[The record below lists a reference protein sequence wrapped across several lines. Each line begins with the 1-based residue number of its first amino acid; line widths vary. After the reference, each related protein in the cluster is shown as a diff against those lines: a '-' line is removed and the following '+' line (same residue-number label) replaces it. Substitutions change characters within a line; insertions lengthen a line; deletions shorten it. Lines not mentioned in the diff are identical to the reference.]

1 MEEMKETQESLQRK
15 REQALQRLRRE
26 RTEEA
31 LWDCVTAYQD
41 FEFHTYSGLPYSYH
55 MKYGRSGT
63 YTKELWIN
71 RREKSK
77 SLVWSSVRS
86 AYQKVL
92 ELQQESERPVV
103 ERPKALGDIR
113 GITYI
118 YGIFY
123 EFALLEMPEK
133 AKEKIKLTLQKK
145 GNNFKEVFAVDYA
158 QWVKYEVEGSPRLN
172 SCARAIMFTYCPFPK
187 EIRKRSA
194 ENPMYEKIVK
204 RFENNRE
211 SKLKRYQNVRTS
223 MLKAGV
229 EPGEEFEKNIEFF
242 EM

>member
-1 MEEMKETQESLQRK
+1 MEENKEAQENLQEK
-15 REQALQRLRRE
+15 REQAFWRLHEE

-31 LWDCVTAYQD
+31 LWDCVVAFQE

-63 YTKELWIN
+63 YTKELWID

-77 SLVWSSVRS
+77 SLVWS

-133 AKEKIKLTLQKK
+133 AKEKIALQTAGQK
-145 GNNFKEVFAVDYA
+145 
-158 QWVKYEVEGSPRLN
+158 SPG
-172 SCARAIMFTYCPFPK
+172 K
-187 EIRKRSA
+187 
-194 ENPMYEKIVK
+194 
-204 RFENNRE
+204 
-211 SKLKRYQNVRTS
+211 
-223 MLKAGV
+223 
-229 EPGEEFEKNIEFF
+229 
-242 EM
+242 

>member
-1 MEEMKETQESLQRK
+1 MEENKEAQENLQEK
-15 REQALQRLRRE
+15 REQALWRLHEE

-31 LWDCVTAYQD
+31 LLDCVVAFQE

-133 AKEKIKLTLQKK
+133 AKEKIALQTAGQK
-145 GNNFKEVFAVDYA
+145 
-158 QWVKYEVEGSPRLN
+158 SPG
-172 SCARAIMFTYCPFPK
+172 K
-187 EIRKRSA
+187 
-194 ENPMYEKIVK
+194 
-204 RFENNRE
+204 
-211 SKLKRYQNVRTS
+211 
-223 MLKAGV
+223 
-229 EPGEEFEKNIEFF
+229 
-242 EM
+242 

>member
-1 MEEMKETQESLQRK
+1 MEENKEAQENLQEK
-15 REQALQRLRRE
+15 REQALWRLHEE

-31 LWDCVTAYQD
+31 LWDCVVAFQE
-41 FEFHTYSGLPYSYH
+41 FEFHTYSYH

-63 YTKELWIN
+63 YTKELWID

-133 AKEKIKLTLQKK
+133 AKEKIVLQTAGQK
-145 GNNFKEVFAVDYA
+145 
-158 QWVKYEVEGSPRLN
+158 SP
-172 SCARAIMFTYCPFPK
+172 
-187 EIRKRSA
+187 
-194 ENPMYEKIVK
+194 EK
-204 RFENNRE
+204 
-211 SKLKRYQNVRTS
+211 
-223 MLKAGV
+223 
-229 EPGEEFEKNIEFF
+229 
-242 EM
+242 

>member
-1 MEEMKETQESLQRK
+1 MEENKEAHENLQEK
-15 REQALQRLRRE
+15 REQALWRLHEE

-31 LWDCVTAYQD
+31 LWDCVVAFQE

-86 AYQKVL
+86 AFLKVL
-92 ELQQESERPVV
+92 EIQQESERPVV

-133 AKEKIKLTLQKK
+133 AKEKIALQTAGQKL
-145 GNNFKEVFAVDYA
+145 
-158 QWVKYEVEGSPRLN
+158 P
-172 SCARAIMFTYCPFPK
+172 
-187 EIRKRSA
+187 
-194 ENPMYEKIVK
+194 EK
-204 RFENNRE
+204 
-211 SKLKRYQNVRTS
+211 
-223 MLKAGV
+223 
-229 EPGEEFEKNIEFF
+229 
-242 EM
+242 

>member
-1 MEEMKETQESLQRK
+1 MEKNREIKEIQEKPQNCTGSAEIHGDMTADE
-15 REQALQRLRRE
+15 REQALLRLHQE

-31 LWDCVTAYQD
+31 LWKCVVAFQN

-71 RREKSK
+71 RRENSK
-77 SLVWSSVRS
+77 SLVWSSVRA

-92 ELQQESERPVV
+92 ELQKESERPVV

-123 EFALLEMPEK
+123 QFGLLEMPEK
-133 AKEKIKLTLQKK
+133 AKEKLAFQMT
-145 GNNFKEVFAVDYA
+145 
-158 QWVKYEVEGSPRLN
+158 VE
-172 SCARAIMFTYCPFPK
+172 K
-187 EIRKRSA
+187 
-194 ENPMYEKIVK
+194 
-204 RFENNRE
+204 
-211 SKLKRYQNVRTS
+211 
-223 MLKAGV
+223 
-229 EPGEEFEKNIEFF
+229 
-242 EM
+242 

>member
-1 MEEMKETQESLQRK
+1 MEENKEAQENLQENLQEK
-15 REQALQRLRRE
+15 REQALWRLHEE

-31 LWDCVTAYQD
+31 LWDCVVAFQE

-133 AKEKIKLTLQKK
+133 AKEKIALQTAGQKL
-145 GNNFKEVFAVDYA
+145 
-158 QWVKYEVEGSPRLN
+158 P
-172 SCARAIMFTYCPFPK
+172 
-187 EIRKRSA
+187 
-194 ENPMYEKIVK
+194 EK
-204 RFENNRE
+204 
-211 SKLKRYQNVRTS
+211 
-223 MLKAGV
+223 
-229 EPGEEFEKNIEFF
+229 
-242 EM
+242 

>member
-1 MEEMKETQESLQRK
+1 MEETKETQERLQRK
-15 REQALQRLRRE
+15 REQALQRLRKE

-31 LWDCVTAYQD
+31 LWECLLTFQD

-86 AYQKVL
+86 AYQK
-92 ELQQESERPVV
+92 
-103 ERPKALGDIR
+103 ALGDIR

-133 AKEKIKLTLQKK
+133 AKEKIALQTAGQK
-145 GNNFKEVFAVDYA
+145 
-158 QWVKYEVEGSPRLN
+158 SP
-172 SCARAIMFTYCPFPK
+172 
-187 EIRKRSA
+187 
-194 ENPMYEKIVK
+194 EK
-204 RFENNRE
+204 
-211 SKLKRYQNVRTS
+211 
-223 MLKAGV
+223 
-229 EPGEEFEKNIEFF
+229 
-242 EM
+242 

>member
-1 MEEMKETQESLQRK
+1 MEESKEAQENLQEK
-15 REQALQRLRRE
+15 REQALWRLHEE

-31 LWDCVTAYQD
+31 LWDCVVAFQE

-63 YTKELWIN
+63 YTKELWID

-77 SLVWSSVRS
+77 SLVWS

-92 ELQQESERPVV
+92 KLQQESERPVV

-133 AKEKIKLTLQKK
+133 AKEKIALQTAGQK
-145 GNNFKEVFAVDYA
+145 
-158 QWVKYEVEGSPRLN
+158 SP
-172 SCARAIMFTYCPFPK
+172 
-187 EIRKRSA
+187 
-194 ENPMYEKIVK
+194 EK
-204 RFENNRE
+204 
-211 SKLKRYQNVRTS
+211 
-223 MLKAGV
+223 
-229 EPGEEFEKNIEFF
+229 
-242 EM
+242 

>member
-1 MEEMKETQESLQRK
+1 MEKTNKMEETKETQESLQRK
-15 REQALQRLRRE
+15 REQALQRLRKE

-71 RREKSK
+71 R
-77 SLVWSSVRS
+77 SSVRS

-133 AKEKIKLTLQKK
+133 AKEKIALQTAGQK
-145 GNNFKEVFAVDYA
+145 
-158 QWVKYEVEGSPRLN
+158 SP
-172 SCARAIMFTYCPFPK
+172 
-187 EIRKRSA
+187 
-194 ENPMYEKIVK
+194 EK
-204 RFENNRE
+204 
-211 SKLKRYQNVRTS
+211 
-223 MLKAGV
+223 
-229 EPGEEFEKNIEFF
+229 
-242 EM
+242 

>member
-1 MEEMKETQESLQRK
+1 MEENKEAQENLQEK
-15 REQALQRLRRE
+15 REQALWRLHEE

-31 LWDCVTAYQD
+31 LWDCVVAFQE

-118 YGIFY
+118 YGILRVCP
-123 EFALLEMPEK
+123 AGNAGK
-133 AKEKIKLTLQKK
+133 SKRKNCSADSRTKIAGKINFSPMQVLTTTH
-145 GNNFKEVFAVDYA
+145 
-158 QWVKYEVEGSPRLN
+158 WV
-172 SCARAIMFTYCPFPK
+172 I
-187 EIRKRSA
+187 
-194 ENPMYEKIVK
+194 
-204 RFENNRE
+204 
-211 SKLKRYQNVRTS
+211 
-223 MLKAGV
+223 
-229 EPGEEFEKNIEFF
+229 
-242 EM
+242 

>member
-1 MEEMKETQESLQRK
+1 MKETQENLQMQRV
-15 REQALQRLRRE
+15 QALQRLHRE

-31 LWDCVTAYQD
+31 LWECLLTFQD

-63 YTKELWIN
+63 YTKELWID

-77 SLVWSSVRS
+77 SLVWSSVRT

-103 ERPKALGDIR
+103 ARPKALGDIR

-123 EFALLEMPEK
+123 EFTLLEMPEK
-133 AKEKIKLTLQKK
+133 AKEKFLMQTEAKK
-145 GNNFKEVFAVDYA
+145 S
-158 QWVKYEVEGSPRLN
+158 Q
-172 SCARAIMFTYCPFPK
+172 
-187 EIRKRSA
+187 
-194 ENPMYEKIVK
+194 EK
-204 RFENNRE
+204 
-211 SKLKRYQNVRTS
+211 
-223 MLKAGV
+223 
-229 EPGEEFEKNIEFF
+229 
-242 EM
+242 

>member
-1 MEEMKETQESLQRK
+1 MEENKEAQENLQEK
-15 REQALQRLRRE
+15 REQALWRLHEE

-31 LWDCVTAYQD
+31 LWDCVVAFQE

-86 AYQKVL
+86 AYEKVL
-92 ELQQESERPVV
+92 ELRQESERPVV
-103 ERPKALGDIR
+103 NRPKALGDIR

-133 AKEKIKLTLQKK
+133 AKEKLALQTA
-145 GNNFKEVFAVDYA
+145 E
-158 QWVKYEVEGSPRLN
+158 
-172 SCARAIMFTYCPFPK
+172 PK
-187 EIRKRSA
+187 SS
-194 ENPMYEKIVK
+194 EK
-204 RFENNRE
+204 
-211 SKLKRYQNVRTS
+211 
-223 MLKAGV
+223 
-229 EPGEEFEKNIEFF
+229 
-242 EM
+242 